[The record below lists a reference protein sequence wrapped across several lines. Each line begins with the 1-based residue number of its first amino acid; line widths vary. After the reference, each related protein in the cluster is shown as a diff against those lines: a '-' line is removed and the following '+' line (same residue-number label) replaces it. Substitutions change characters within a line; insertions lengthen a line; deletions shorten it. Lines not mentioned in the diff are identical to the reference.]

1 MGRFLGQRLV
11 ALVVT
16 LFVASFLIF
25 GALYLA
31 PGDPA
36 TILAGGHATPAVLQQ
51 IRIDNH
57 LNEPFWMRYGR
68 WLGGILH
75 GNLGQSFVYRTSV
88 VSLLAPRIGNTVF
101 LVVYASI
108 LILGIGVTLG
118 LFSALRRRLGSAAT
132 VVTAVG
138 MATPAFV
145 AAIVLILVFSVDL
158 GWFPVFG
165 AGSGFVGRLWHLTLP
180 AVALALSWVA
190 YVTQIT
196 KASVREELDREHV
209 ETARSRGIPWPLIV
223 RRHVFRNALIPV
235 TTVAGLTVAG
245 LIAGAVVVEEA
256 FGLNGIGSLLVQS
269 ASQKDFAVVQA
280 ISLLLVATFVIAN
293 AAVDLLNGL
302 LDPRLRLAESG
313 HGK

>member
-1 MGRFLGQRLV
+1 MARFIGQRLI

-31 PGDPA
+31 PGNPA
-36 TILAGGHATPAVLQQ
+36 TILAGGHATPALLRQ
-51 IRIDNH
+51 ITIENH

-68 WLGGILH
+68 WLGGILQ
-75 GNLGQSFVYRTSV
+75 GNLGQSFVYHTSV
-88 VSLLAPRIGNTVF
+88 ASLLAPRIGNTVF
-101 LVVYASI
+101 LVVYASL

-118 LFSALRRRLGSAAT
+118 LFSALRRRLGSVVT
-132 VVTAVG
+132 LVTAVG

-165 AGSGFVGRLWHLTLP
+165 SGTGFADRLSHLTLP
-180 AVALALSWVA
+180 AIALALSWVA

-245 LIAGAVVVEEA
+245 LIAGAVVVENA

-293 AAVDLLNGL
+293 AVVDLVNGL
-302 LDPRLRLAESG
+302 LDPRLRLSEAG